1 MEFDLK
7 VQMGRRKK
15 SNSVFETSKLAKI
28 SALKYEQELIKL
40 YEDNMKLEDEVLG
53 IIKYFKIKIHSLY
66 ETKYLLT

>member
-40 YEDNMKLEDEVLG
+40 YEDNLKLEDEILG
-53 IIKYFKIKIHSLY
+53 VTKYLKIKINSLY
-66 ETKYLLT
+66 ETQYLLT